1 MCGVEVNR
9 LMMVLFLVTRINLVI
24 DVFTKEKTGGHI
36 LVKIQEEMV
45 WTYECH
51 LFTRLFNRNS
61 TRLSIPKLAQFGI
74 IWKQFNDRK
83 SR

>member
-1 MCGVEVNR
+1 MCGAEVNR
-9 LMMVLFLVTRINLVI
+9 LMIVLFLITRTNSVI
-24 DVFTKEKTGGHI
+24 DDLTKEKTGLRK